1 MVGSFIGAAY
11 EIVNLVTRGGWY
23 SRMPEPPR
31 AADLRESEP
40 VMVAPRPRSRAAVDD
55 QPPLTL
61 AGTASDDTGG
71 TVHRLAGALGA
82 YPVFRRLWL
91 GAMAAS
97 LGQWMQQIA
106 LGWLALT
113 MTNSPSFVGLV
124 GFTAG
129 LPFLLVS
136 IPAGVLI
143 DRFDRRR
150 LLLRCQA
157 LAALL
162 AIAISVVVLAG
173 WIEPWVLLV
182 AAFANGT
189 LQALVTPTQQALV
202 PAIVPR
208 QDLTNAIGLM
218 SAGQNMTRVVG
229 PSIAGAIIATAG
241 VGPAF
246 LLQATSVAVAFSLV
260 SRLALPT
267 RAPAGAG
274 GRGGIFDG
282 MRLIAR
288 RPDLRGLFL
297 LACIPTFFVF
307 PYIQFLSVFA
317 RDILHIGAAG
327 LGLLLAASGS
337 GAIIGSMVTAT
348 RRRTD
353 GTGRLILILTVV
365 YGLVIV
371 GIAESRSIWLSLP
384 LLVIAGMTGAAF
396 MSSNNALLQHRITDD
411 VRGRVM
417 SAYLLTFGLMP
428 LGAMPMGLVAAHF
441 GTPTAVAS
449 GAIASS
455 VLAGLLGLASP
466 TLREM

>member
-1 MVGSFIGAAY
+1 
-11 EIVNLVTRGGWY
+11 
-23 SRMPEPPR
+23 
-31 AADLRESEP
+31 
-40 VMVAPRPRSRAAVDD
+40 MVAPRHSTRVEEADEATVKVAVAASNDR
-55 QPPLTL
+55 
-61 AGTASDDTGG
+61 GG
-71 TVHRLAGALGA
+71 RLHQLAGALGT

-113 MTNSPSFVGLV
+113 LTDSPSFVGLV

-129 LPFLLVS
+129 LPFLVVS

-143 DRFDRRR
+143 DRLDRRR

-162 AIAISVVVLAG
+162 AITISVVVLAG
-173 WIEPWVLLV
+173 WIQPWVLLV

-202 PAIVPR
+202 PAIVQR
-208 QDLTNAIGLM
+208 RDLTNAIGLM

-229 PSIAGAIIATAG
+229 PSVAGGVIAIAG

-260 SRLALPT
+260 SRLSLPA
-267 RAPAGAG
+267 RASVGAG
-274 GRGGIFDG
+274 GRGGIFEG
-282 MRLIAR
+282 MKLIAR

-327 LGLLLAASGS
+327 LGLLLAASGT

-348 RRRTD
+348 RRQTK

-365 YGLVIV
+365 YGIVIV
-371 GIAESRSIWLSLP
+371 GIAESQTIWLSLP
-384 LLVIAGMTGAAF
+384 LLVVAGMTGAAF
-396 MSSNNALLQHRITDD
+396 MSTNNALLQHRITDD

-428 LGAMPMGLVAAHF
+428 LGAMPMGLVAAHL

-449 GAIASS
+449 GALASS
-455 VLAGLLGLASP
+455 LLAGILGLGSP
-466 TLREM
+466 ALREM